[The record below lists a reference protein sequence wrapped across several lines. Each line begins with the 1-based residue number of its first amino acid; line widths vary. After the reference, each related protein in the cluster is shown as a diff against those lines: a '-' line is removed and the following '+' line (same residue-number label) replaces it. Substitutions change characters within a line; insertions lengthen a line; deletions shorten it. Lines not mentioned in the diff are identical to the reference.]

1 MDALEYV
8 PQLPPP
14 YGWVRNHSRHQLEI
28 WKQDELIESDGKPV
42 ATITDESLSNKTD
55 PFKAL
60 RKIVANLTQKG
71 TFSND

>member
-14 YGWVRNHSRHQLEI
+14 YGWVRNHSKLQLEI
-28 WKQDELIESDGKPV
+28 WKHSELIESDGEPV
-42 ATITDESLSNKTD
+42 ATITDESLDSKVD

-71 TFSND
+71 TFSDD